1 MTTTQE
7 PAAEM
12 LEISGPS
19 LIDMAEMLAQIA
31 DKLLSV
37 ALVMAAVS
45 EKEVPR
51 GSLIERLLKASQA
64 TPWPVPQVTQ
74 ALTGSTTTTNT
85 ITTNTTAP
93 TAASLPDLAW
103 LSYKLPAFGKAVAD
117 FASHAAASAEG
128 LIYRNSNSNGSY
140 TR

>member
-1 MTTTQE
+1 MTITQE
-7 PAAEM
+7 SAVKM

-19 LIDMAEMLAQIA
+19 LVDMAEMLAQIA

-64 TPWPVPQVTQ
+64 TPWPPQATPWSVPQATQ
-74 ALTGSTTTTNT
+74 ATN
-85 ITTNTTAP
+85 N
-93 TAASLPDLAW
+93 TAASLPDLDW
-103 LSYKLPAFGKAVAD
+103 LSYKMPAFDKAVAD
-117 FASHAAASAEG
+117 FVSSVMARGVEP
-128 LIYRNSNSNGSY
+128 LNSGVVQQSL
-140 TR
+140 